1 VHKVPEQKGGQ
12 WIQVP
17 RYEWKDLGTSHV
29 VP

>member
-1 VHKVPEQKGGQ
+1 VPELKSGQ

-17 RYEWKDLGTSHV
+17 RYEWKDVGASHV